1 MTRETNQDNPFDWTE
16 FLQQY
21 SRDLLEHLEDRDFER
36 VPLEA
41 RNSHWLGY
49 PAATEEEISLAES
62 RLKVQLPPSYR
73 SFLSITNG
81 WLLFDDTFGGL
92 LPVQQ
97 IERLFVRNQD
107 FIDDWLKGCSQGLE
121 RDSEHFNISD
131 DEYFIYGS
139 GQDSAAVRNE
149 YLPNTIE
156 IGGIESEGYKLLY
169 PQITSSNFV
178 LLDSQIRFDNDEW
191 EAWNFATWY
200 PGAVRYRSFSDMMQ
214 ARHREIL
221 ELPKLR
227 EL

>member
-1 MTRETNQDNPFDWTE
+1 MIEETDKNDSFNWAT

-21 SRDLLEHLEDRDFER
+21 SRDLLARLEDREFEK
-36 VPLEA
+36 VPLEV

-49 PAATEEEISLAES
+49 PAATDEEISLTES
-62 RLKVQLPPSYR
+62 RLNVQLPPSYR

-92 LPVQQ
+92 LSLQQ
-97 IERLFVRNQD
+97 IERLSIRHKD
-107 FIDDWLKGCSQGLE
+107 FINDWLKGYSQGLE
-121 RDSEHFNISD
+121 GDSEHSNISD

-149 YLPNTIE
+149 YLPNTLE

-178 LLDSQIRFDNDEW
+178 LLNSQIRFDNDEW